1 MKKYLGG
8 MLAAALTIAG
18 GAAFAA
24 PLPKAAKPEAVGLSS
39 QRLQLLTDAFNAD
52 VQSGKIPGA
61 VVMVVRQ
68 GRVAYSQTF
77 GFQDRAA
84 NSAMRADSIFRIA
97 SMTKPVT
104 IVAAL
109 MLAEEGKLQLMDPA
123 SVYLPQLKNLQVGVE
138 VKEGSGE
145 RRLAFEPARREVS
158 VQDLMRHTSG
168 MTYGIFGDSLVQRAY
183 RAAGT
188 MDDQQTNAQMID
200 KLAQLPLAFQPGAAF
215 EYGMSNDVIG
225 RIVEVQSGLDLNRFI
240 VERIARPL
248 GMRDTTFVLDSE
260 QTARLAQ
267 AQSAPGAPPLVIGYN
282 PAKPPKWFSGGG
294 GLLSTA
300 EDYARFCQM
309 LLNGGEL
316 DGVRLLSRKSVE
328 LMTSNHLPPD
338 AGYGAFTLELGL
350 TAPLPQYGQGY
361 GLGVGVRQ
369 EAGRSM
375 VPGSIGDYYW
385 GGATGPYF
393 WVDPQEKLVAVMMLQ
408 ASDIQLR
415 THYRSL
421 LRNLVYQALQ

>member
-1 MKKYLGG
+1 MNKLLGG
-8 MLAAALTIAG
+8 LLATALTLVSGSIGAAA
-18 GAAFAA
+18 
-24 PLPKAAKPEAVGLSS
+24 LPKAARPEAVGLSS
-39 QRLQLLTDAFNAD
+39 QRLQRLTDAFNAD
-52 VQSGKIPGA
+52 VGSGKIPGA
-61 VVMVVRQ
+61 VVMIVRN
-68 GRVAYSQTF
+68 GKVAYSQSF

-84 NSAMRADSIFRIA
+84 GSAMRPDSIFRIA
-97 SMTKPVT
+97 SMTKPIT

-138 VKEGSGE
+138 VKDGAE
-145 RRLAFEPARREVS
+145 RRLVLEPARREIT

-215 EYGMSNDVIG
+215 EYSMSNDVVG
-225 RIVEVQSGLDLNRFI
+225 RIVEVRSGLDLNRYI

-248 GMRDTTFVLDSE
+248 GMRDTAFLLDDE

-267 AQSAPGAPPLVIGYN
+267 AQSAPGAPPLIIGYN

-300 EDYARFCQM
+300 EDYARFGQM

-328 LMTSNHLPPD
+328 LMTSDHLPPD
-338 AGYGAFTLELGL
+338 VGYGAFTLELGL

-361 GLGVGVRQ
+361 GLGLGVRK

-375 VPGSIGDYYW
+375 VPGSVGDYYW

-393 WVDPQEKLVAVMMLQ
+393 WVDPQEKLIAVMMLQ

>member
-1 MKKYLGG
+1 
-8 MLAAALTIAG
+8 
-18 GAAFAA
+18 
-24 PLPKAAKPEAVGLSS
+24 
-39 QRLQLLTDAFNAD
+39 
-52 VQSGKIPGA
+52 
-61 VVMVVRQ
+61 
-68 GRVAYSQTF
+68 
-77 GFQDRAA
+77 
-84 NSAMRADSIFRIA
+84 MRADSIFRIA
-97 SMTKPVT
+97 SMTKPIT

-138 VKEGSGE
+138 IKEGSGE
-145 RRLAFEPARREVS
+145 RRLALEPARREVT

-200 KLAQLPLAFQPGAAF
+200 KLAQLPLAFQPGTAF

-225 RIVEVQSGLDLNRFI
+225 RIVEVRSGVDLNRFV
-240 VERIARPL
+240 VERIAGPL
-248 GMRDTTFVLDSE
+248 GMSDTAFLLDSE
-260 QTARLAQ
+260 QTTRLAQ

-361 GLGVGVRQ
+361 GLGVGMRK

-375 VPGSIGDYYW
+375 APGSVGDYYW

-393 WVDPQEKLVAVMMLQ
+393 WVDPQERLVAVLMLQ
-408 ASDIQLR
+408 VADIQLR

-421 LRNLVYQALQ
+421 LRNLVYQALM

>member
-1 MKKYLGG
+1 MKKILSG
-8 MLAAALTIAG
+8 MLAAALTIAAG
-18 GAAFAA
+18 PAFAA

-39 QRLQLLTDAFNAD
+39 QRLQRLTDAFDGD

-61 VVMVVRQ
+61 VVVVMRQ
-68 GRVAYSQTF
+68 GKVAYSRSF

-84 NSAMRADSIFRIA
+84 SSPMRSDSIFRIA
-97 SMTKPVT
+97 SMTKPIT

-138 VKEGSGE
+138 VQDGSGE
-145 RRLAFEPARREVS
+145 RRLALEPARREVT

-215 EYGMSNDVIG
+215 EYGMSNDVVG
-225 RIVEVQSGLDLNRFI
+225 RIVEVRSGLDLNRFI

-248 GMRDTTFVLDSE
+248 GMRDTTFLLDDE

-267 AQSAPGAPPLVIGYN
+267 AQSAPGAPPLIIGYN
-282 PAKPPKWFSGGG
+282 PTKPPKWFSGGG

-300 EDYARFCQM
+300 EDYARFGQM

-316 DGVRLLSRKSVE
+316 EGVRLLSRKSVE

-421 LRNLVYQALQ
+421 LRNLVYQALR